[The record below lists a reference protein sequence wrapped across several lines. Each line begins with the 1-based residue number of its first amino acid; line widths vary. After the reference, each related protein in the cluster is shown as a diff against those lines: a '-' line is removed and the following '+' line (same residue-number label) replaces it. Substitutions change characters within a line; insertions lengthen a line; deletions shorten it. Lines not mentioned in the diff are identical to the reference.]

1 MKLLKPHSVSLTNRW
16 RECQSRDYDSRRVV
30 ANFSDGGSNP
40 PRSTI
45 QGFEEHLSIKVFN
58 IRKTLR
64 KMKLFSKRH
73 KKLNIFLI
81 SFLAL
86 IALVIGFFV
95 YIYNQAYHKVTIEC
109 GSSVSACDLMKNG
122 DSKASFVDQS
132 LDIASMMP
140 GEYSVEVKSGFYI
153 HKIKIVIRD
162 TVAPTASANNVCLSL
177 GDSVGPEAFVSDV
190 NDATPVTVAF
200 ASNPDTSKVGNSQVS
215 ILLTD
220 TSSNLT
226 NLTASL
232 DVVPFKTKVEV
243 EAGSKSVAKSDFSLG
258 EDDFEVVTDLAS
270 ISMNSV
276 SDNKIAINYA
286 GKEYV
291 ATLSVVDTV
300 APDVKF
306 KNIDGYMG
314 ADYTAADFAVSS
326 NDATKISYSFEED
339 YDKASYDQQ
348 NLVVIAT
355 DEGGNSVKGEVTL
368 KLKDDTEPPIL
379 DGVHDIYVYQGNSVS
394 YKDGITVSDNCVEKI
409 KFEVDAASVN
419 TDEVGTY
426 PVTYTVTDVGG
437 HTVSASC
444 NVIVQEREYDMDE
457 INAAADA
464 ILAEIITDDMTDRD
478 KAWAIYSYIRGHM
491 YFIDDYVEGSY
502 IKACYDGVVCWK
514 GDCYVYACTAQT
526 LLTRAGVKN
535 MMISKIPTRRHHY
548 WNLVD
553 VDGTG
558 WYHYDTTPRAE
569 ENHPTFFLK
578 TDAEMMEYSHAH
590 YNCFNYDREAYPE
603 IN

>member
-1 MKLLKPHSVSLTNRW
+1 MKLLKPYPVSLTNRW

-109 GSSVSACDLMKNG
+109 GTSVSASDLMKNG
-122 DSKASFVDQS
+122 DKEASFVKEDT
-132 LDIASMMP
+132 DIATMMP
-140 GEYSVEVKSGFYI
+140 GNYKIEVKSGIFI
-153 HKIKIVIRD
+153 HKVNVIIND
-162 TVAPTASANNVCLSL
+162 TIAPTASANNVCLSI
-177 GDSVGPEAFVSDV
+177 GDTATPEMFVTDV
-190 NDATPVTVAF
+190 KDATPVTLAF
-200 ASNPDTSKVGNSQVS
+200 ASVPDTSKTGTSQVS
-215 ILLTD
+215 IVLTD

-226 NLTASL
+226 NLSANL
-232 DVVPFKTKVEV
+232 DVVPFKTKFSV
-243 EAGSKSVAKSDFSLG
+243 EAGSGSVKKSDFSLG
-258 EDDFEVVTDLAS
+258 QDDFDLVTDLS
-270 ISMNSV
+270 TISMNSV
-276 SDNKIAINYA
+276 SDNKVAISYG
-286 GKEYV
+286 GKEYTAIV
-291 ATLSVVDTV
+291 SVVDTV

-306 KNIDGYMG
+306 TSIDGYIG
-314 ADYTAADFAVSS
+314 ADYTASDFAVSA
-326 NDATKISYSFEED
+326 NDATKITYTFESD
-339 YDKASYDQQ
+339 YDPASYEVQS
-348 NLVVIAT
+348 LTVIAT
-355 DEGGNSVKGEVTL
+355 DEGGNSVTGNVALT
-368 KLKDDTEPPIL
+368 LKDDTEPPTL

-526 LLTRAGVKN
+526 LLTRAGIKN